1 MVTPKRRREAA
12 ELLQQRFGVSERR
25 ACRVLGQHRST
36 QRHQRCP
43 SESEAALRARI
54 RALAVAFPRYGY
66 RRIHVMLLRDGF
78 SVNRKRVQRLWRAE
92 GLHVAPVRRR
102 KPRAR
107 RNPMATRGT
116 CPDHVWAIDFQFDET
131 ADGRPVKILN
141 VTDEFTREALA
152 TNAARRITAAGT
164 MAVLDAVM
172 EERGRAPQVLRMDNG
187 PEFIA
192 DALQDWCK
200 LTGITT
206 SYCDPGSPWQNG
218 RIESFN
224 SRLRDELLSREV
236 FDSMWEIRT
245 MLEEHRQTY
254 NSFRPHSALGYLTP
268 EEFANNWRAA
278 NAVLASQA
286 VDQSMGCRTIGMP
299 RCLVGLTVAHG

>member
-1 MVTPKRRREAA
+1 MRSCDLEAQ
-12 ELLQQRFGVSERR
+12 L
-25 ACRVLGQHRST
+25 RS
-36 QRHQRCP
+36 
-43 SESEAALRARI
+43 RI
-54 RALAVAFPRYGY
+54 KALAVAHPRYGY
-66 RRIHVMLLRDGF
+66 RRIHVLLLRDGF
-78 SVNRKRVQRLWRAE
+78 NVNRKRVQRLWRLE

-107 RNPMATRGT
+107 RNPVEVRGT
-116 CPDHVWAIDFQFDET
+116 HPDHVWAIDFQFDET
-131 ADGRPVKILN
+131 ADGRHVKILN

-164 MAVLDAVM
+164 MAVLDEVM
-172 EERGRAPQVLRMDNG
+172 AQRGTAPAVLRMDNG

-200 LTGITT
+200 LTGIRT
-206 SYCDPGSPWQNG
+206 SYCDPGSTWQNG

-245 MLEEHRQTY
+245 MLEDHRQVY
-254 NSFRPHSALGYLTP
+254 NAYRPHSALGYLTP
-268 EEFANNWRAA
+268 EAFATNWRVQ
-278 NAVLASQA
+278 NSVLAS
-286 VDQSMGCRTIGMP
+286 
-299 RCLVGLTVAHG
+299 